1 MFLIGEALIGD
12 EPELAHIDLLIGDK
26 DGPVG
31 IAFASGLAQLSAGH
45 TPLLSVIRPNLPP
58 KPATLIV
65 PKVTVKNMDQAA
77 QIFGPAQT
85 AVAKA
90 VADSVAEG
98 VIPRGEVENL
108 VLIVSVFIHPQARD
122 YDAIYRYNYGATK
135 LAIKRA
141 MESFPDIDTVLY
153 EKDRST
159 HPIMG
164 FRVIRLWDPPYLQV
178 ALDLV
183 DLGVVRRV
191 LAQLPDSDHLLV
203 EVGTPLVKKFG
214 ASVVKEIRNV
224 RPSSFVVLD
233 LKTLD
238 TGNLEVRL
246 AADATADAVVISGLA
261 PKKTLEL
268 AIREARKTG
277 VYSVIDM
284 LNVSDPL
291 GVLRSLAVL
300 PDVVEMHRAIDQEAE
315 KHNWEAIAEIKR
327 MAADS
332 DQKILVAV
340 AGGIRVDTVASAL
353 KSGADIIVT
362 GRAITASKD
371 VKDAAEQFLSELK
384 QTEIDQYRV
393 MTDF

>member
-98 VIPRGEVENL
+98 IIPRAEVENL

-191 LAQLPDSDHLLV
+191 LSQLPDSDHLLI

-277 VYSVIDM
+277 IYSVIDM
-284 LNVSDPL
+284 LNVPDPL
-291 GVLRSLAVL
+291 GVLRSLVAL

>member
-1 MFLIGEALIGD
+1 LFLIGEALIGD

-108 VLIVSVFIHPQARD
+108 VLIASVFIHPQARD

>member
-1 MFLIGEALIGD
+1 LFLIGEALMGD

-31 IAFASGLAQLSAGH
+31 TAFANGLAQLSAGH

-65 PKVTVKNMDQAA
+65 PKVTVKNMEQAA
-77 QIFGPAQT
+77 AIFGPAQN

-98 VIPRGEVENL
+98 VIPKAEVENL
-108 VLIVSVFIHPQARD
+108 VVIASVFIHPQARD

-135 LAIKRA
+135 LAVKRA
-141 MESFPDIDTVLY
+141 MEGFPDIDTVLF

-183 DLGVVRRV
+183 DLAVVRRV
-191 LAQLPDSDHLLV
+191 LSQLPDSDHLLI

-214 ASVVKEIRNV
+214 ASVVKEIRTV

-268 AIREARKTG
+268 AIQEARKTG
-277 VYSVIDM
+277 IYSVIDM
-284 LNVSDPL
+284 LNVPDPL
-291 GVLRSLAVL
+291 AVLRSLSAL

-315 KHNWEAIAEIKR
+315 RHNWEAIAEIKR
-327 MAADS
+327 MAATS
-332 DQKILVAV
+332 DRKILVAV

-353 KSGADIIVT
+353 SSGADIVVS
-362 GRAITASKD
+362 GRAITGSKD

>member
-31 IAFASGLAQLSAGH
+31 IAFANGLAQLSAGH
-45 TPLLSVIRPNLPP
+45 TPLLSVIRPNLPS

-135 LAIKRA
+135 LAVKRA

-183 DLGVVRRV
+183 DLGVVRNV
-191 LAQLPDSDHLLV
+191 LSRLPDSDHLLI

-214 ASVVKEIRNV
+214 AQVVKEIRNV

-261 PKKTLEL
+261 PRNTIEL
-268 AIREARKTG
+268 AIKESRKTG
-277 VYSVIDM
+277 IYSVIDM

-291 GVLRSLAVL
+291 AVLQPLSSL

-315 KHNWEAIAEIKR
+315 KHNWEVIADIKK
-327 MAADS
+327 MAVDS
-332 DQKILVAV
+332 DRKILVAV
-340 AGGIRVDTVASAL
+340 AGGIRVDTVAEAL
-353 KSGADIIVT
+353 KSGADIVVT
-362 GRAITASKD
+362 GRAITGSKD
-371 VKDAAEQFLSELK
+371 IKDAAEQFLAELK

>member
-98 VIPRGEVENL
+98 VIPRAEVENL

-191 LAQLPDSDHLLV
+191 LSQLPDSDHLLV

-261 PKKTLEL
+261 PRKTLEL

-284 LNVSDPL
+284 LNVPDPL
-291 GVLRSLAVL
+291 AVLRSLAAL

-332 DQKILVAV
+332 DRKILVAV

>member
-31 IAFASGLAQLSAGH
+31 IAFANGLAQLSAGH
-45 TPLLSVIRPNLPP
+45 TPLLSVIRPNLPS

-135 LAIKRA
+135 LAVKRA

-183 DLGVVRRV
+183 DLGVVRNV
-191 LAQLPDSDHLLV
+191 LSRLPDSDHLLI

-214 ASVVKEIRNV
+214 AQVVKEIRNI

-238 TGNLEVRL
+238 TGNLEVRI

-261 PKKTLEL
+261 PRNTIEL
-268 AIREARKTG
+268 AIKESRKTG
-277 VYSVIDM
+277 IYSVIDM

-291 GVLRSLAVL
+291 AVLQSLSSL

-315 KHNWEAIAEIKR
+315 KHNWEVIADIKK
-327 MAADS
+327 MAVDS
-332 DQKILVAV
+332 DRKILVAV
-340 AGGIRVDTVASAL
+340 AGGIRVDTVAEAL
-353 KSGADIIVT
+353 KSGADIVVT
-362 GRAITASKD
+362 GRAITGSKD
-371 VKDAAEQFLSELK
+371 IKDAAEQFLAELK

>member
-1 MFLIGEALIGD
+1 LFLIGEALIGD

-31 IAFASGLAQLSAGH
+31 MAFANGLAQLSAGH

-98 VIPRGEVENL
+98 IIPRAEVENL

-135 LAIKRA
+135 LAVKRA

-191 LAQLPDSDHLLV
+191 LSQLPDSDHLLI

-214 ASVVKEIRNV
+214 AQVVKEIRNV

-261 PKKTLEL
+261 PKNTIEL
-268 AIREARKTG
+268 AIKEARKTG
-277 VYSVIDM
+277 IYSVIDM
-284 LNVSDPL
+284 LNVPDPL
-291 GVLRSLAVL
+291 EVLRSLSAL
-300 PDVVEMHRAIDQEAE
+300 PDVVEMHRAIDQESE
-315 KHNWEAIAEIKR
+315 KHNWEVIAEIKK
-327 MAADS
+327 MALDT

-340 AGGIRVDTVASAL
+340 AGGIRVDTVAAAL

-371 VKDAAEQFLSELK
+371 VKDAAEQFLAELK

>member
-12 EPELAHIDLLIGDK
+12 EPEIAHIDLLIGDK

-31 IAFASGLAQLSAGH
+31 AAFANGLAQLSAGH
-45 TPLLSVIRPNLPP
+45 TPLLSVIRPNLPA

-98 VIPRGEVENL
+98 VIPKAEVENL

-135 LAIKRA
+135 LAVKRA

-183 DLGVVRRV
+183 DLGVVRKV
-191 LAQLPDSDHLLV
+191 LSQLPDSDHLII

-214 ASVVKEIRNV
+214 ASVVKEIRKV

-261 PKKTLEL
+261 PKNTIEL
-268 AIREARKTG
+268 AIKESRKTG
-277 VYSVIDM
+277 IYSVIDM

-291 GVLRSLAVL
+291 AVLRSLSAL

-315 KHNWEAIAEIKR
+315 KHNWEVIAEIKK
-327 MAADS
+327 MAVDT
-332 DQKILVAV
+332 DRKILVAV
-340 AGGIRVDTVASAL
+340 AGGIRVETVAEAL

-371 VKDAAEQFLSELK
+371 IKDAAEQFLAELK

>member
-1 MFLIGEALIGD
+1 MFLIGEALIGE

-31 IAFASGLAQLSAGH
+31 IAFANGLAQLSAGH
-45 TPLLSVIRPNLPP
+45 TPLLSVIRPNLPA

-77 QIFGPAQT
+77 VIFGPAQT

-90 VADSVAEG
+90 VADCVAEG
-98 VIPRGEVENL
+98 VIPRSEVEEI
-108 VLIVSVFIHPQARD
+108 VIVVSVFIHPQARD

-141 MESFPDIDTVLY
+141 MESFPDVDTVLY

-159 HPIMG
+159 HPVMG

-183 DLGVVRRV
+183 DLAVVRRV
-191 LAQLPDSDHLLV
+191 LSQLPDSDHLLI

-261 PKKTLEL
+261 PTKTLEL
-268 AIREARKTG
+268 AIKEARKTG

-284 LNVSDPL
+284 LNVPDPL
-291 GVLRSLAVL
+291 AVLRSLSAL

-315 KHNWEAIAEIKR
+315 KHNWAVIAEIKK
-327 MAADS
+327 MASGS
-332 DQKILVAV
+332 DRRLLVAV
-340 AGGIRVDTVASAL
+340 AGGIRVDTVAEAL
-353 KSGADIIVT
+353 RSGADIVVT
-362 GRAITASKD
+362 GRAITGSKD
-371 VKDAAEQFLSELK
+371 IKDAAEQFLSELK

>member
-1 MFLIGEALIGD
+1 LFLIGEALIGD

-45 TPLLSVIRPNLPP
+45 TPLLSVIRPNLPS

-98 VIPRGEVENL
+98 VIPRAEVENL

-135 LAIKRA
+135 LAVKRA

-183 DLGVVRRV
+183 DLGVVRKV
-191 LAQLPDSDHLLV
+191 LSQLPDSDHLLI

-214 ASVVKEIRNV
+214 AQVVKEIRNV

-261 PKKTLEL
+261 PRKTIEL
-268 AIREARKTG
+268 AIKESRKTG
-277 VYSVIDM
+277 IYSVIDM

-291 GVLRSLAVL
+291 AVLRSLSAL

-315 KHNWEAIAEIKR
+315 KHNWVVIADIKK

-332 DQKILVAV
+332 DRKILVAV
-340 AGGIRVDTVASAL
+340 AGGVRVDTVAEAL
-353 KSGADIIVT
+353 KSGADIVVT
-362 GRAITASKD
+362 GRAITGSKD
-371 VKDAAEQFLSELK
+371 IKDAAEQFLAELK